1 MNTVKVIKKDKIKLN
16 GVSYKG
22 YVVGDLPQSFGYIKK
37 EMQTDEGLVSD
48 LGHREWFNYNG
59 LTFIKQN

>member
-1 MNTVKVIKKDKIKLN
+1 
-16 GVSYKG
+16 
-22 YVVGDLPQSFGYIKK
+22 
-37 EMQTDEGLVSD
+37 MQTDEGLVSD